1 MQVGEEE
8 LRAVTSRGTTAPRVV
23 QSTATPT
30 HTTGRFTPTFLVE
43 ALSVDDDV
51 EAGLDWV
58 RRVSLDPFA
67 RTQVLSNHLVVTEY
81 ACSSQ
86 RQTLVRSGDVLVQQ
100 PGSRFGW
107 DVYSAPSFR
116 SAYNVRPLELPICD
130 DGEVA

>member
-1 MQVGEEE
+1 MRVGEEG
-8 LRAVTSRGTTAPRVV
+8 LRAVTSGVPTAPRSVK
-23 QSTATPT
+23 STVTPAR
-30 HTTGRFTPTFLVE
+30 TTGRFAPTFLVE
-43 ALSVDDDV
+43 ALSVDDV

-67 RTQVLSNHLVVTEY
+67 RTQVLSNQVVVTEY
-81 ACSSQ
+81 ACGSR

-116 SAYNVRPLELPICD
+116 SGSCVKPRELPIFN

>member
-1 MQVGEEE
+1 MRVGEEG
-8 LRAVTSRGTTAPRVV
+8 LRAATSSSPTAPRVLE
-23 QSTATPT
+23 STATPPR
-30 HTTGRFTPTFLVE
+30 TTGRFTPTFFVE

-51 EAGLDWV
+51 EAGLDWI

-67 RTQVLSNHLVVTEY
+67 RTQVLSNHLFVTEY
-81 ACSSQ
+81 ARSSQ

-107 DVYSAPSFR
+107 DVYTSASFR
-116 SAYNVRPLELPICD
+116 TAYVGRPRELPIFN